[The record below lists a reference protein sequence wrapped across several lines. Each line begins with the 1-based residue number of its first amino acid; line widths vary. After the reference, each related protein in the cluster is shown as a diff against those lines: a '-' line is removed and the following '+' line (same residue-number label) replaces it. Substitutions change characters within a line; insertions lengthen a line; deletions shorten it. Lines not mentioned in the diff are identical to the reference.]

1 MYFND
6 YEVKY
11 GQAVHTHTGAKKQNK
26 NPMQDDACVNVPALL
41 SSPTYDVS
49 STFYCTLGLPSF
61 EVIGWM
67 LTTEMFS
74 LGRHQMGK
82 HYNLAASSS

>member
-11 GQAVHTHTGAKKQNK
+11 GQAVHTHTGARKQNK

-49 STFYCTLGLPSF
+49 STFYCTLG
-61 EVIGWM
+61 
-67 LTTEMFS
+67 T
-74 LGRHQMGK
+74 
-82 HYNLAASSS
+82 AASHHLRLLVGCLPLRCFHLGDIRWENITI